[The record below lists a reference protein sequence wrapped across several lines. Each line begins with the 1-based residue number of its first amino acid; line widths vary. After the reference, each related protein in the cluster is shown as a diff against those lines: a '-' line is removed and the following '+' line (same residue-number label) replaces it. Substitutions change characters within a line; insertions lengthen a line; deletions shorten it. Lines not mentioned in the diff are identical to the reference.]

1 MLKSKITREN
11 LKDIGAEFLFENKC
25 QPYAEGVDSALN
37 VFNSVVETEDAELKI
52 LRKLVQ
58 SYSNK
63 EKAPNNAADLFEKGI
78 IDFYQYVLNYE
89 DVEDLK
95 KENEDLKKQVEFL
108 KEKIKFWE
116 NSSVKSQ
123 IRCFRF

>member
-63 EKAPNNAADLFEKGI
+63 EKALNNAADLFEKGI